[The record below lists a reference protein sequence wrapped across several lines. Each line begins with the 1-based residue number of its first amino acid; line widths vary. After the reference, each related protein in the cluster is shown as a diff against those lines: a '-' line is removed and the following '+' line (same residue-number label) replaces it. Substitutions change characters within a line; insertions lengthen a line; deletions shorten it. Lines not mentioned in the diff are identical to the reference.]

1 PAELPDRNAFLS
13 WIQERGVSR
22 PTAMWLAMNV
32 RPIAGTTRYEF
43 RIDIP
48 RVRTMLESYFATDL
62 WSVLDDGAR
71 PTKKHLVAGGDSD
84 VVDASDRDRAARCPK
99 TTLDVIP
106 NAGHWVHV
114 DAPDA
119 LREIVLG

>member
-1 PAELPDRNAFLS
+1 
-13 WIQERGVSR
+13 
-22 PTAMWLAMNV
+22 MNV
-32 RPIAGTTRYEF
+32 RPIAGTTRYEL
-43 RIDIP
+43 RLDIP

-62 WSVLDDGAR
+62 WSVLEDGAR
-71 PTKKHLVAGGDSD
+71 PTEKHLVVGGDSD
-84 VVDASDRDRAARCPK
+84 VVDASDRDRAPRCPK

-119 LREIVLG
+119 LREIVLGYLARD